1 MANTE
6 GLLFRLLNDAFGKAV
21 NKQRS
26 GSQADKNEME
36 VKMNMKRTLLNTAL
50 VLVTAATLT
59 ACGQDADESK
69 VESTM
74 SNAGDAVEQTM
85 NDAGDALNSAGEVI
99 EDTMTDAG
107 NAVEDTCEDAKEGM
121 NATDTDC

>member
-21 NKQRS
+21 NTQRS
-26 GSQADKNEME
+26 GSQTDKNEME
-36 VKMNMKRTLLNTAL
+36 VMMNMKRTLLNTAL

-85 NDAGDALNSAGEVI
+85 NDAGDALNSAGNAI